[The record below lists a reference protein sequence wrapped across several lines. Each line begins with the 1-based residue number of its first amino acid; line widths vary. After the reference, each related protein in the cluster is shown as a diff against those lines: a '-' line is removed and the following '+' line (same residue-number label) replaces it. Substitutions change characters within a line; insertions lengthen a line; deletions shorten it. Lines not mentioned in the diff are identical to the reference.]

1 MSVRSHPRNA
11 PTTASISDLSVVRRA
26 VAAMLL
32 LGISLIHVLDVKDK
46 FEEVPYLGVLFLA
59 LIAASL
65 ILALLLVRSDDP
77 LVWLAA
83 AAVAGA
89 TIVGYVLS
97 RSTGLP
103 GEGGA
108 EVGNWWETL
117 GLASLFV
124 EGGLVLLASARLSER
139 HS

>member
-1 MSVRSHPRNA
+1 MSVRSHTRDA
-11 PTTASISDLSVVRRA
+11 ATVASISDLSVARRA

-32 LGISLIHVLDVKDK
+32 LGIALIHVIDVKDK
-46 FEEVPYLGVLFLA
+46 FEEVPYIGVLFLA
-59 LIAASL
+59 LIATSL
-65 ILALLLVRSDDP
+65 ILAVLMMRSDDP
-77 LVWLAA
+77 MIWLAA
-83 AAVAGA
+83 AGLAGS
-89 TIVGYVLS
+89 TIIGYVLS

-108 EVGNWWETL
+108 EVGNWWESL

-124 EGGLVLLASARLSER
+124 EGAVVLLAGMRLTER